1 MTDPLVMRALSG
13 GYDRLAVFRNLD
25 LAISERSTFGILGP
39 NGTGKTTLLNTL
51 SGLLPA
57 LAGDVLLRGNSL
69 GRMSAY
75 ERARS
80 GLVLVPEGRKILVK
94 LSVGENLNL
103 AQAAGRLQ
111 PGDFQSRRDEMLELF
126 PRLGERLTQLGGALS
141 GGEQQMLAIAR
152 ALLLDPQVLMLD
164 EPTQGLAPIM
174 IAQVQSALQH
184 LKGRFSMLI
193 VEQNKIFLH
202 ALADEVFTM
211 RGGRLSKNEPRS

>member
-1 MTDPLVMRALSG
+1 MTDPLVIRALSG

-25 LAISERSTFGILGP
+25 LDISERSTFGILGP
-39 NGTGKTTLLNTL
+39 NGTGKSTLLNTV

-57 LAGDVLLRGNSL
+57 LAGDVLLQGNSL
-69 GRMSAY
+69 ARMSAY

-94 LSVGENLNL
+94 LTVGENLNL
-103 AQAAGRLQ
+103 AQAAGRLR
-111 PGDFQSRRDEMLELF
+111 PSAFQSRRDEMLELF

-193 VEQNKIFLH
+193 VEQNKIFLR
-202 ALADEVFTM
+202 ALAEEVFTM
-211 RGGRLSKNEPRS
+211 RAGRLSKHEPRS